1 MVNNNVNNT
10 ALKVDYLL
18 VSHTLLTSKDVY
30 LTLTHYNL
38 IDCFKYN
45 GLHLIF
51 VYYIIHHLT
60 RMCIYVIL

>member
-1 MVNNNVNNT
+1 MLHNNVDNS

-18 VSHTLLTSKDVY
+18 VSHTLLTSKDVS

-45 GLHLIF
+45 GLHLNL
-51 VYYIIHHLT
+51 VYCIIDH
-60 RMCIYVIL
+60 RMCI